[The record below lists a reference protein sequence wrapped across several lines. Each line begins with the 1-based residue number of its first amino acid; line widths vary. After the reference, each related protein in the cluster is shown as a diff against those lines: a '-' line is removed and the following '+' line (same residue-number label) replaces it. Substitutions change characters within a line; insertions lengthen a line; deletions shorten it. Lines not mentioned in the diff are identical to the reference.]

1 MRKRFNKNIFI
12 STDKGTSKLL
22 RTLNEASRRN
32 KTVKSPHSDYYDKK
46 SKVVLLLVIKCY
58 IRGRGGVM
66 GEGVARTG
74 GCIVIIDSV
83 LEELCK
89 FVTFSPIIAIIHNSR
104 HYIIFIGMRE

>member
-1 MRKRFNKNIFI
+1 MKPPEETRQSNHHIVIITIK
-12 STDKGTSKLL
+12 SL
-22 RTLNEASRRN
+22 RSG
-32 KTVKSPHSDYYDKK
+32 D
-46 SKVVLLLVIKCY
+46 
-58 IRGRGGVM
+58 GGVM

-83 LEELCK
+83 LKELCK

>member
-1 MRKRFNKNIFI
+1 
-12 STDKGTSKLL
+12 
-22 RTLNEASRRN
+22 
-32 KTVKSPHSDYYDKK
+32 
-46 SKVVLLLVIKCY
+46 
-58 IRGRGGVM
+58 M